1 MKDKSIKNKI
11 LSGSKPDD
19 SIETVSN
26 TQDQKTRD
34 LEWDIPLDAIKVASK
49 EKEDINTLI
58 KKLEA
63 KSQEEN
69 VNAKEIE
76 DVLQNILDSEWG
88 EEELQENA
96 EPIHML
102 ILEKDQELFYSLHR
116 KFFVPIRNNVEVIPI
131 ENPFGSTKKTN
142 FYLIN
147 NEIFEIDPKHVVMV
161 CWN

>member
-19 SIETVSN
+19 SIENVSN

-76 DVLQNILDSEWG
+76 DVLQNILDSDWG

-102 ILEKDQELFYSLHR
+102 IL
-116 KFFVPIRNNVEVIPI
+116 
-131 ENPFGSTKKTN
+131 
-142 FYLIN
+142 
-147 NEIFEIDPKHVVMV
+147 
-161 CWN
+161 

>member
-76 DVLQNILDSEWG
+76 DVLQNILDSDWG
-88 EEELQENA
+88 EEELQ
-96 EPIHML
+96 L
-102 ILEKDQELFYSLHR
+102 
-116 KFFVPIRNNVEVIPI
+116 
-131 ENPFGSTKKTN
+131 T
-142 FYLIN
+142 
-147 NEIFEIDPKHVVMV
+147 
-161 CWN
+161 